1 MAPICIATA
10 STRSS
15 VGQTH
20 EVMERH
26 GRVPGREDVDDRHIG
41 VRKHAVL
48 WTAMAGHDEDLHMLR
63 PGTFALTAL
72 LAGLS
77 AVGPLTT
84 DMYLPSLPD
93 IARQLDASTAQVQ
106 LTISAYL
113 IGFAV
118 GQIFYGP
125 VSDRHGRKPVLLA
138 AIALYCVASLACALS
153 TSIEMLIIARAV
165 QALGGC
171 GGIVLTRAIV
181 RDIYSGSRAGRE
193 LSMIAA
199 VMALAPV
206 LAPIAGGV
214 LQTAFGWRSVFFTLV
229 AAGIAGVAIV
239 WTVLPETL
247 KMRAAEPV
255 SASSMLRS
263 YRIVARN
270 PAYLAYLGITSA
282 SYAGLFAW
290 ISGSAF
296 VLQDL
301 YGLAPFDFGLAFA
314 LGSIGYMTGSA
325 IAARLVI
332 RLGLDGVLGLGG
344 CACAAGGLALV
355 AAVAFGLTSSM
366 SLVLPMAIY
375 LAGLGMVLPQGIAG
389 AMTPFPERAGAA
401 SSLFGFLQQTAAALC
416 GAAVGWF
423 LGQSAWPLA
432 LGVATMGLATFGLWL
447 ATRGLRARAARH

>member
-1 MAPICIATA
+1 
-10 STRSS
+10 
-15 VGQTH
+15 
-20 EVMERH
+20 
-26 GRVPGREDVDDRHIG
+26 
-41 VRKHAVL
+41 
-48 WTAMAGHDEDLHMLR
+48 MLR

-93 IARQLDASTAQVQ
+93 IARLLGASSAQVQ
-106 LTISAYL
+106 LTVSAYL
-113 IGFAV
+113 IGFAA
-118 GQIFYGP
+118 GQIIYGP
-125 VSDRHGRKPVLLA
+125 VSDRHGRKPVLIG
-138 AIALYCVASLACALS
+138 AIALYCAASLACALS
-153 TSIEMLIIARAV
+153 TSIEMLIVARAF
-165 QALGGC
+165 QALGGS

-181 RDIYSGSRAGRE
+181 RDIYSGAHAGRE
-193 LSMIAA
+193 LSVIGS

-206 LAPIAGGV
+206 LAPILGG
-214 LQTAFGWRSVFFTLV
+214 LIQTAFGWRVTFLALV
-229 AAGIAGVAIV
+229 GAGFAGAAVV
-239 WTVLPETL
+239 WALLPETL
-247 KMRAAEPV
+247 NNRAAEPV
-255 SASSMLRS
+255 SLPSMLRS
-263 YRIVARN
+263 YRIVGRN
-270 PAYLAYLGITSA
+270 PAYLAYLSITSA

-301 YGLAPFDFGLAFA
+301 YGLAPFDFGVAFA
-314 LGSIGYMTGSA
+314 LGSVGYMIGSA

-344 CACAAGGLALV
+344 CACAAGGLAMV
-355 AAVAFGLTSSM
+355 AAVASGLTSSI
-366 SLVLPMAIY
+366 SLVLPMAVY

-401 SSLFGFLQQTAAALC
+401 SSLFGFLQQTAAAVC

-432 LGVATMGLATFGLWL
+432 LGVATMGFATFGLWL
-447 ATRGLRARAARH
+447 ATRGLRARAAKH

>member
-1 MAPICIATA
+1 
-10 STRSS
+10 
-15 VGQTH
+15 
-20 EVMERH
+20 
-26 GRVPGREDVDDRHIG
+26 
-41 VRKHAVL
+41 
-48 WTAMAGHDEDLHMLR
+48 MLR

-72 LAGLS
+72 LAALS
-77 AVGPLTT
+77 AIGPLTT

-93 IARQLDASTAQVQ
+93 IARHLNASTAQVQ

-125 VSDRHGRKPVLLA
+125 LSDRHGRKPVLLA

-153 TSIEMLIIARAV
+153 TSVEMLIVARAF
-165 QALGGC
+165 QALGGS

-181 RDIYSGSRAGRE
+181 RDTYVGARAGRE
-193 LSMIAA
+193 LSLIGS

-214 LQTAFGWRSVFFTLV
+214 LQTGFGWRVVFFTLV
-229 AAGIAGVAIV
+229 AAGLAGAGIV
-239 WTVLPETL
+239 WLLLPETL
-247 KMRAAEPV
+247 MTRAAEPV
-255 SASSMLRS
+255 SISSMRRS
-263 YRIVARN
+263 YRVVARH

-290 ISGSAF
+290 ISGAAF
-296 VLQDL
+296 VLQGL
-301 YGLAPFDFGLAFA
+301 YGLTPFDFGVAFA
-314 LGSIGYMTGSA
+314 LGSIGYMTGAA
-325 IAARLVI
+325 IAARVVI
-332 RLGLDGVLGLGG
+332 KLGLDSVLGIGG
-344 CACAAGGLALV
+344 CACALGGLGMV
-355 AAVAFGLTSSM
+355 AAVALGLTSFV
-366 SLVLPMAIY
+366 SLVLPMAVY

-401 SSLFGFLQQTAAALC
+401 SSLFGFIQQSAAAVC

-432 LGVATMGLATFGLWL
+432 LGVAAMGFVTFGLWL
-447 ATRGLRARAARH
+447 ATHRIRRAGLKH

>member
-1 MAPICIATA
+1 
-10 STRSS
+10 
-15 VGQTH
+15 
-20 EVMERH
+20 
-26 GRVPGREDVDDRHIG
+26 
-41 VRKHAVL
+41 
-48 WTAMAGHDEDLHMLR
+48 MLR

-93 IARQLDASTAQVQ
+93 IARLLGASSAQVQ

-118 GQIFYGP
+118 GQIIYGP
-125 VSDRHGRKPVLLA
+125 VSDRHGRKPVLIG
-138 AIALYCVASLACALS
+138 AIALYCAASLACALS
-153 TSIEMLIIARAV
+153 TSIEMLIVARAF
-165 QALGGC
+165 QALGGS

-181 RDIYSGSRAGRE
+181 RDIYSGAHAGRE
-193 LSMIAA
+193 LSVIGS

-206 LAPIAGGV
+206 LAPILGG
-214 LQTAFGWRSVFFTLV
+214 LIQTAFGWRVTFLALV
-229 AAGIAGVAIV
+229 GAGFAGAAVV
-239 WTVLPETL
+239 WALLPETL
-247 KMRAAEPV
+247 NTRAAEPV
-255 SASSMLRS
+255 SLPSMLRS
-263 YRIVARN
+263 YRIVGRN
-270 PAYLAYLGITSA
+270 RAYLAYLSITAA

-301 YGLAPFDFGLAFA
+301 YGLAPFDFGVAFA
-314 LGSIGYMTGSA
+314 LGSVGYMTGSA

-344 CACAAGGLALV
+344 CACAAGGLAMV
-355 AAVAFGLTSSM
+355 AAVAFGLMSSM
-366 SLVLPMAIY
+366 SLVLPMAVY

-401 SSLFGFLQQTAAALC
+401 SSLFGFLQQTAAAVC

-432 LGVATMGLATFGLWL
+432 LGVATMGFATLGLWL
-447 ATRGLRARAARH
+447 ATRGLRAHAAKH

>member
-1 MAPICIATA
+1 
-10 STRSS
+10 
-15 VGQTH
+15 
-20 EVMERH
+20 
-26 GRVPGREDVDDRHIG
+26 
-41 VRKHAVL
+41 
-48 WTAMAGHDEDLHMLR
+48 MLR

-93 IARQLDASTAQVQ
+93 IARLLGASSAQVQ

-113 IGFAV
+113 IGFAA
-118 GQIFYGP
+118 GQIIYGP
-125 VSDRHGRKPVLLA
+125 VSDRHGRKPVLIG
-138 AIALYCVASLACALS
+138 AIALYCAASLACALS
-153 TSIEMLIIARAV
+153 TSIEMLIVARAF
-165 QALGGC
+165 QALGGS

-181 RDIYSGSRAGRE
+181 RDIYSGAHAGRE
-193 LSMIAA
+193 LSVIGS

-206 LAPIAGGV
+206 LAPILGG
-214 LQTAFGWRSVFFTLV
+214 LIQTAFGWRVTFLALV
-229 AAGIAGVAIV
+229 GAGFAGAAVV
-239 WTVLPETL
+239 WVLLPETL
-247 KMRAAEPV
+247 NNRAAEPV
-255 SASSMLRS
+255 SLPSMLRS
-263 YRIVARN
+263 YRIVGRN
-270 PAYLAYLGITSA
+270 PAYLAYLSITSA

-296 VLQDL
+296 VLQGL
-301 YGLAPFDFGLAFA
+301 YGLAPFDFGVAFA
-314 LGSIGYMTGSA
+314 LGSVGYMIGSA

-344 CACAAGGLALV
+344 CACAAGGLAMV
-355 AAVAFGLTSSM
+355 AAVASGLTSSM
-366 SLVLPMAIY
+366 SLVLPMAVY

-401 SSLFGFLQQTAAALC
+401 SSLFGFLQQTAAAVS

-432 LGVATMGLATFGLWL
+432 LGVATMGFATIGLWL
-447 ATRGLRARAARH
+447 ATRGLRARAVKH

>member
-1 MAPICIATA
+1 
-10 STRSS
+10 
-15 VGQTH
+15 
-20 EVMERH
+20 
-26 GRVPGREDVDDRHIG
+26 
-41 VRKHAVL
+41 
-48 WTAMAGHDEDLHMLR
+48 MLR

-72 LAGLS
+72 LAALS

-153 TSIEMLIIARAV
+153 RSIEMLIVARAF
-165 QALGGC
+165 QALGGS

-181 RDIYSGSRAGRE
+181 RDIYSGARAGRE
-193 LSMIAA
+193 LSLIAS

-206 LAPIAGGV
+206 LAPIAGGL
-214 LQTAFGWRSVFFTLV
+214 LQTGFGWRVVFMTLV
-229 AAGIAGVAIV
+229 AAGLAGAAII
-239 WTVLPETL
+239 WMLLPETL
-247 KMRAAEPV
+247 NVRAAEPV
-255 SASSMLRS
+255 SLGSVFRS
-263 YRIVARN
+263 YRVVARN
-270 PAYLAYLGITSA
+270 PAYLAYLSITSA

-290 ISGSAF
+290 ISGAAF
-296 VLQDL
+296 VLQGL
-301 YGLAPFDFGLAFA
+301 YGLTPFDFGVAFA
-314 LGSIGYMTGSA
+314 LGSLGYMTGSA
-325 IAARLVI
+325 LAARIVVKF
-332 RLGLDGVLGLGG
+332 GLDGVLGLGG
-344 CACAAGGLALV
+344 CACAAGGLGMV
-355 AAVAFGLTSSM
+355 TAVALGVTTSL
-366 SLVLPMAIY
+366 SLVLPIAVY

-389 AMTPFPERAGAA
+389 AMTPFAERAGAA
-401 SSLFGFLQQTAAALC
+401 SSLFGFVQQSVAALC

-432 LGVATMGLATFGLWL
+432 AGVAVMGCATLGLWL
-447 ATRGLRARAARH
+447 ATYRVRRTAIKH